1 MSCHAP
7 GARST
12 PGAGTALAD
21 DGAAGGSQNAAAP
34 LVALAGNPNVGKS
47 TLFNA
52 LTGAHQRVGNWP
64 GKTVAVAQGDWRG
77 ALPDGRRLRVADLPG
92 SYSLLPD
99 SPDEELVRDV
109 LSAPPGARPAVV
121 VFALDAANPARNLY
135 LLSQVLDTGIPVV
148 VALTMTD
155 VAARR
160 GSAPDPHR
168 LSRELALPVVV
179 VEGRT
184 GTGLDLLA
192 DAVTDAL
199 RAPAAAAATD
209 PGWAAGS
216 PVEAELAPLVR
227 AAEALHHPYPARWL
241 AVNLLCA
248 EEPPAAPEP
257 LTALARA
264 AAARLAA
271 AGACGDVPA
280 DTDTDTVAEGE
291 ADADAE
297 LLIAE
302 ARYAWAH
309 RVIARATPT
318 GARPRPTLTDR
329 VDRLLLSRSFGIPF
343 FLAVMWGVFEATT
356 TFAKPLQDGLGDFVS
371 GPVSSGAT
379 RLLEAASAPDW
390 LTGLLVDGLI
400 NGVGQLLTF
409 VPLMIIMFALLALLE
424 DSGYFARAAF
434 VADRLMRTLRLPGR
448 AFLPLVVGFGCNV
461 PAFASTRILSRRSH
475 RLLVGM
481 LIPYMSCTARL
492 AVYVMIAGVF
502 FGSNSGTVVFFLYVG
517 SVLLVVGMG
526 LLLRPLLFKDMREE
540 PLVLELPPY
549 RLPTLRVTGAQV
561 WQKLAAFLRT
571 AGGIVVAT
579 AAAVWLLMAVPAGA
593 GAAADGSGGPAGFG
607 NVAVEQSVF
616 GRVTEAV
623 APAVAPAG
631 FGDWHA
637 TAALGTGLIA
647 KEGVISTLAQTYSAE
662 EDGGPVLRNSLRATF
677 AQSSGG
683 HPEAAA
689 LAFLVFVLAY
699 TPCMA
704 TLAAQRAEIGT
715 RLTLIGFGLQLA
727 AAWLLATGVFQLARL
742 VW

>member
-1 MSCHAP
+1 MSCHA
-7 GARST
+7 T
-12 PGAGTALAD
+12 GAGATATAERRT
-21 DGAAGGSQNAAAP
+21 GTP
-34 LVALAGNPNVGKS
+34 FVALVGNPNVGKS

-64 GKTVAVAQGDWRG
+64 GKTVSVAQGDWRPAG
-77 ALPDGRRLRVADLPG
+77 GRPLRVADLPG

-99 SPDEELVRDV
+99 SPDEALVRDV
-109 LSAPPGARPAVV
+109 LTAPAGERPDAV

-135 LLSQVLDTGIPVV
+135 LLSQILDTDIPVV
-148 VALTMTD
+148 IALTMTD

-160 GSAPDPHR
+160 GTPPGPDA
-168 LSRELALPVVV
+168 LARELALPVVR
-179 VEGRT
+179 VEGRS

-192 DAVTDAL
+192 EAVGEVLDSVPPRQRRTSA
-199 RAPAAAAATD
+199 
-209 PGWAAGS
+209 WAAGS
-216 PVEAELAPLVR
+216 PVAAELAAL
-227 AAEALHHPYPARWL
+227 AAAASGLTPHPARWL
-241 AVNLLCA
+241 AVGLLCG
-248 EEPPAAPEP
+248 EEPPGVPA
-257 LTALARA
+257 ALAERA
-264 AAARLAA
+264 AAAANRLALADQA
-271 AGACGDVPA
+271 AGEGG
-280 DTDTDTVAEGE
+280 TDTD
-291 ADADAE
+291 ADTDAE
-297 LLIAE
+297 LLVAE

-309 RVIARATPT
+309 AVIERAAPRPA
-318 GARPRPTLTDR
+318 GARPTLTDR
-329 VDRLLLSRSFGIPF
+329 VDRLLLSRGFGIPF
-343 FLAVMWGVFEATT
+343 FLAVMWGVFQATT
-356 TFAKPLQDGLGDFVS
+356 VLAKPLQDGLGDFVS
-371 GPVSSGAT
+371 GPVSTGAD
-379 RLLEAASAPDW
+379 RLLEAVHAPGW

-409 VPLMIIMFALLALLE
+409 VPLMIIMFLLLALLE

-461 PAFASTRILSRRSH
+461 PALAGTRILNRRSH
-475 RLLVGM
+475 RLLVGL

-502 FGSNSGTVVFFLYVG
+502 FGSNSGTVVFFLYVA

-526 LLLRPLLFKDMREE
+526 LILRPLLFRDMKEE

-571 AGGIVVAT
+571 AGGLIVAT
-579 AAAVWLLMAVPAGA
+579 AAAVWLLMAIP
-593 GAAADGSGGPAGFG
+593 AAAGHGGFG
-607 NVAVEQSVF
+607 KVDVEQSVF
-616 GRVTEAV
+616 GTVTRAA
-623 APAVAPAG
+623 APLVAPAG

-662 EDGGPVLRNSLRATF
+662 EDGDPKLTASLHATF
-677 AQSSGG
+677 EESSGG
-683 HPEAAA
+683 HQRAAA
-689 LAFLVFVLAY
+689 LAFLVFILAY
-699 TPCMA
+699 TPCFA

-715 RLTLIGFGLQLA
+715 RLTVIGFGIQLA
-727 AAWLLATGVFQLARL
+727 AAWLLAVGVFQIARL